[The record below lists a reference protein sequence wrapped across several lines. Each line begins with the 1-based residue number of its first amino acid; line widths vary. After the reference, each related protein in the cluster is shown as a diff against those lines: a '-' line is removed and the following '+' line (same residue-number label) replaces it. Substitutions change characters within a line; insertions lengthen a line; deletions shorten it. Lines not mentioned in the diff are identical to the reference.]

1 MRAALYARVSTDD
14 QAVEG
19 FSLDAQIKR
28 LEAYCRVR
36 GWEIAGEYRDEGF
49 SGRNTRRPE
58 YDRMMRE
65 SDTWDV
71 LLVLKMDRIHRNSV
85 NFTHMMDQLHD
96 MGKEFN
102 SVQEK
107 FDTTTAMGRFVMDI
121 MQRIAQLESEQIG
134 ERTYMGMEFKAR
146 NGTGTLGSGHPYG
159 YVYTAEGLEVVK
171 DEAHTVRAI
180 YNMYIRR
187 IPQQRRH
194 PREEGREVEQ
204 AVHMQHPPQ
213 SALCRLHGME
223 RDHPSRG
230 AAAHRR
236 ARRVREGQRPDRA
249 KPIMRAAIYVRVSTE
264 EQASEGYSIG
274 AQTRYALPMTAQEI
288 GAGIEEMLQDYC
300 IVEGW
305 EVAGVYEDDGYSGR
319 SVKRPAY

>member
-1 MRAALYARVSTDD
+1 MLDALPGLASFYIDETMHPRDGCTMRAALYARVSTDD

-180 YNMYIRR
+180 YNMYIRGSTMDDIAGFLNNAD
-187 IPQQRRH
+187 IPAKKGGKWNKQSICNILHNPLYAGYMEWNGIIRRGEQQ
-194 PREEGREVEQ
+194 P
-204 AVHMQHPPQ
+204 
-213 SALCRLHGME
+213 
-223 RDHPSRG
+223 
-230 AAAHRR
+230 
-236 ARRVREGQRPDRA
+236 
-249 KPIMRAAIYVRVSTE
+249 
-264 EQASEGYSIG
+264 
-274 AQTRYALPMTAQEI
+274 
-288 GAGIEEMLQDYC
+288 
-300 IVEGW
+300 IVEL
-305 EVAGVYEDDGYSGR
+305 GVYEKVNGPIELS
-319 SVKRPAY
+319 